1 MQDAT
6 DAETKVTEAQQL
18 LVLFEATK
26 ASLELEKAE
35 DEQMAA
41 DLTEVRNL
49 QKKIMET
56 QASYDAEK
64 TKADTAV

>member
-6 DAETKVTEAQQL
+6 DAETKVTEARQL

-56 QASYDAEK
+56 
-64 TKADTAV
+64 